1 MKFANFLNSVKE
13 DLVDVRNINS
23 GINEAFRTDAEGIK
37 EIYKKD
43 EELTKKIKQ
52 YWNKI
57 EEKEK
62 EKT

>member
-43 EELTKKIKQ
+43 EELTKK
-52 YWNKI
+52 
-57 EEKEK
+57 
-62 EKT
+62 T